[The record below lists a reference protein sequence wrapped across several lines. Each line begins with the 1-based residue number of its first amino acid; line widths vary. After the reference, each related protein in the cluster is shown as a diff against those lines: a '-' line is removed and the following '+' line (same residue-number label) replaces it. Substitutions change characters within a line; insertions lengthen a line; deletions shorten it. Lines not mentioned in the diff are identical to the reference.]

1 MSKAAKREAGPHDTG
16 KHERPTKPA
25 GPHRTGR
32 DTSPTAT
39 RRDDH
44 PGKKAGKAEHEQLIA
59 DQRKTANTLG
69 ESYGGSEKSVDA
81 QIKSNRPGIAPKS

>member
-1 MSKAAKREAGPHDTG
+1 MSKAAKREAGAHDTG
-16 KHERPTKPA
+16 KHERPAKPMGA
-25 GPHRTGR
+25 HATGR

-59 DQRKTANTLG
+59 DQRKTANTLA
-69 ESYGGSEKSVDA
+69 ESYDTRKKSVDA
-81 QIKSNRPGIAPKS
+81 QTRSNKPGIIPKK